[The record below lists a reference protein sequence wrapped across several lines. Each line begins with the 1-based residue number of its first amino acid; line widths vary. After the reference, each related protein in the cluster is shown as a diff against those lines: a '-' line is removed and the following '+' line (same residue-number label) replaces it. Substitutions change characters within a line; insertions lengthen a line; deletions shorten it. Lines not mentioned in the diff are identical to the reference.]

1 MDMYEVDLESQVL
14 KYLPL
19 VERIASRISVK
30 NTNYE
35 YEDLYNIGVI
45 GLIDSL
51 KKYDPS
57 KKVPFGGYASIRIKG
72 AIIDEVRRHSKLP
85 RYKMNLINEYYRA
98 KEELESQAQHTAS
111 DEEIAAKMGIDLNQ
125 LGEIYDSMHYLASV
139 SLEGTMFSKQEDQIH
154 LADLLED
161 QTATDAEEN
170 LLVAEQKQILAK
182 AIKRLTEREQLILSL
197 YYQEEATLK
206 EIAAVLDI
214 SIARVSQLHGKAI
227 AKLRADIQKRQQNLS
242 SNVANVNTSG
252 YQQKHLFQAALADV
266 RLHNYENGPQNDQYN
281 GLVGGISWHNQISG
295 AKIDTT
301 MGALKHTERPTDFAI
316 NGDGYFVVQG
326 PNNQQLYTKN
336 GNFRLNQQNQ
346 LVTQEGY
353 PVLGANGQAVTGT
366 ANPNLMVV
374 TFNDNNN
381 IQNLGATYYT
391 TTGGVSQAQNLQV
404 QAGYLVDSNVSMA
417 DAMTEM
423 MQTVRE
429 FQSSQQVLSAT
440 NQTLDKAVNNLGKV

>member
-227 AKLRADIQKRQQNLS
+227 AKLRADIQKEL
-242 SNVANVNTSG
+242 
-252 YQQKHLFQAALADV
+252 
-266 RLHNYENGPQNDQYN
+266 END
-281 GLVGGISWHNQISG
+281 
-295 AKIDTT
+295 
-301 MGALKHTERPTDFAI
+301 
-316 NGDGYFVVQG
+316 
-326 PNNQQLYTKN
+326 
-336 GNFRLNQQNQ
+336 
-346 LVTQEGY
+346 
-353 PVLGANGQAVTGT
+353 
-366 ANPNLMVV
+366 
-374 TFNDNNN
+374 
-381 IQNLGATYYT
+381 
-391 TTGGVSQAQNLQV
+391 
-404 QAGYLVDSNVSMA
+404 
-417 DAMTEM
+417 
-423 MQTVRE
+423 
-429 FQSSQQVLSAT
+429 
-440 NQTLDKAVNNLGKV
+440 